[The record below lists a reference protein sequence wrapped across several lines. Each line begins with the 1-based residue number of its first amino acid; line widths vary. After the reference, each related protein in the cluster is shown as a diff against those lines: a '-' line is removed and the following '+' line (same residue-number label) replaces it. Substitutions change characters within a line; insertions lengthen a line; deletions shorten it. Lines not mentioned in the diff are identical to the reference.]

1 MKDNF
6 THRPRILF
14 ISRAF
19 PPVIGGIEK
28 QNAEIHRHLSEM
40 ADVTLVA
47 NRRGKRFLPLF
58 LPYAIIYTLW
68 RARRHDV
75 VLLGDGV
82 LAIGA
87 WALSWMR
94 PRPLV
99 FCILHGL
106 DLTFSKPLYQRWWV
120 RRFLPKVDVLLP
132 VSRQTAIEAVNR
144 GLSEDR
150 CQVIPN
156 GVNPEDFTEEY
167 DPKHLQ
173 RLLGCNAGDHHIVL
187 TAGRLVERKGV
198 HWFVE
203 NVLPKLDE
211 EIIYVIAGDGP
222 MRRTIKKIVV
232 QQGLDS
238 RVFLLGRVSDAD
250 LRTLYAAADIFVQ
263 PNIPVEGDMEGFG
276 LVVLEAGASG
286 LPVIASRIEG
296 LTDAIS
302 EGNNGQLLTPG
313 RADEYV
319 AHIHALINDTASRYA
334 KGQRAKAY
342 VRQHFPWK
350 AIADRYLKTF
360 NKFLRKYPGQETHE
374 SEPNRP

>member
-1 MKDNF
+1 MKNNSI
-6 THRPRILF
+6 HRLRILF

-28 QNAEIHRHLSEM
+28 QNAEIHRHLSKM
-40 ADVTLVA
+40 ADVKLVA

-58 LPYAIIYTLW
+58 LPYAIIYTI
-68 RARRHDV
+68 RQARRHDV

-82 LAIGA
+82 LAIVA
-87 WALSWMR
+87 WALSWMH

-106 DLTFSKPLYQRWWV
+106 DLTFSMPFYQRWWI

-132 VSRQTAIEAVNR
+132 VSRRTATEAVNR
-144 GLSEDR
+144 GLREDR

-156 GVNPEDFTEEY
+156 GVNPDDFNEEY
-167 DPKHLQ
+167 DPKELQ
-173 RLLGCNAGDHHIVL
+173 RLLGCDVGDRYIIL

-211 EIIYVIAGDGP
+211 DIIYVIAGDGP
-222 MRRTIKKIVV
+222 MRGTIEKIVV
-232 QQGLDS
+232 QQGLNS

-250 LRTLYAAADIFVQ
+250 LRTLYSAADIFVQ
-263 PNIPVEGDMEGFG
+263 PNIPVKGDMEGFG

-286 LPVIASRIEG
+286 LPVIASRLEG

-302 EGNNGQLLTPG
+302 EGDNGQLLSPG
-313 RADEYV
+313 RVDEYV
-319 AHIHALINDTASRYA
+319 AHIHALVRDTALRYA
-334 KGQRAKAY
+334 KGQRALAY
-342 VRQHFPWK
+342 VRQNFPWQ
-350 AIADRYLKTF
+350 AIAERYLKTF
-360 NKFLRKYPGQETHE
+360 NKFLQKLPGQEIHK